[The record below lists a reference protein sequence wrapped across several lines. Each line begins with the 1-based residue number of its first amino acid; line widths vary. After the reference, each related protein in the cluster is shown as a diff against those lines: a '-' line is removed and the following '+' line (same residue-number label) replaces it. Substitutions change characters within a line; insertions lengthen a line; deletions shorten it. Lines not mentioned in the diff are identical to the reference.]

1 MNLEQLKYIVEVAN
15 TKSITTAAQ
24 NLHVSQSGIS
34 KAISSLEQE
43 LGILLFNRSRSG
55 AEPSADGKELIQKAF
70 EIVTKLIEFEE
81 HALEKNREINGALK
95 IAAVPALS
103 STILLES
110 FQAFQENHHYFHV
123 DIEEKQTNDIIEEVR
138 QAKIN
143 VGMIYLNEGMQQE
156 NPDLTFKTLLE
167 TQVYV
172 LVSNH
177 SPLAS
182 KEQLT
187 PHDLLDQSN
196 IIFHG
201 EYVKSFYEELSNKY
215 GNIKILFATN
225 NMEIIR
231 KTIAKGKAINLILD
245 LPNKNKHYFDTS
257 EITAIPF
264 VIDNQP
270 VMKLMGYVIPKK
282 NLSKTARAFLNIV
295 KEKTLA
301 LITHNIDEEH
311 FYLREKH
318 DPSKEF
324 NS

>member
-15 TKSITTAAQ
+15 TKSITIAAQ

-55 AEPSADGKELIQKAF
+55 AVPSADGKELIQKAF

-110 FQAFQENHHYFHV
+110 FQAFHDNHHYFHV
-123 DIEEKQTNDIIEEVR
+123 DIEEKQTNVIIEEVR
-138 QAKIN
+138 QSRIN
-143 VGMIYLNEGMQQE
+143 VGMIYLNEGIQQE

-167 TQVYV
+167 AQVYV

-182 KEQLT
+182 REKIT

-196 IIFHG
+196 ITFHG
-201 EYVKSFYEELSNKY
+201 EYVKSFYEEISNKY
-215 GNIKILFATN
+215 GNINILFTTN
-225 NMEIIR
+225 NMDIIR
-231 KTIAKGKAINLILD
+231 KTVAKGKAITLILD
-245 LPNKNKHYFDTS
+245 LPNKNKHYIDTS
-257 EITAIPF
+257 DITAIPF
-264 VIDNQP
+264 VINNKP
-270 VMKLMGYVIPKK
+270 VMKLMGYVIAKK
-282 NLSKTARAFLNIV
+282 NISKTAKVFLNIV

-301 LITHNIDEEH
+301 LNTNNIDEEP
-311 FYLREKH
+311 FYLRETH
-318 DPSKEF
+318 DFLKKF
-324 NS
+324 DC